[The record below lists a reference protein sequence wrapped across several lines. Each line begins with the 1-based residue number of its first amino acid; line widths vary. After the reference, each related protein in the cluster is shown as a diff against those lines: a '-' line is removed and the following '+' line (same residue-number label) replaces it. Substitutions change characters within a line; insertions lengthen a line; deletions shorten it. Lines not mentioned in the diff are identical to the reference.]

1 VGACKTP
8 PGLIFG
14 GFKAILSPG
23 EGSTRMMESR
33 NRLKTAKRVVIKVGT
48 STLTHDSGR
57 VDLARMDR
65 LCRAVSD
72 QMNQGRDVVLV
83 TSGAIGVG
91 LARLRM
97 KEKPKEMREK
107 QAVAAVGQ
115 CELMSLYSRLFS
127 EYGYVVGQVLLT
139 RGDVEDPQ
147 ARENARNT
155 FECLL
160 EKEVL
165 PIVNENDTVSTVEIL
180 HNGSFGDNDTL
191 SAIVAA
197 LVGADLLILLSDID
211 GLFDRDPRQDPDA
224 RLIGFVKRIDDDV
237 AASAG
242 GAGSRRGTGGMKTK
256 IEAARIATSAGVA
269 MVIANGRDPGVIDD
283 ILQGH
288 PVGTLFAA
296 QPRVA
301 EAAGEAAALGK

>member
-1 VGACKTP
+1 M
-8 PGLIFG
+8 ID
-14 GFKAILSPG
+14 
-23 EGSTRMMESR
+23 SR
-33 NRLKTAKRVVIKVGT
+33 NKLKSAKRVVIKVGT
-48 STLTHDSGR
+48 STLTYDNGR
-57 VDLARMDR
+57 VDLDRMDK

-83 TSGAIGVG
+83 TSGAIAVG

-97 KEKPKEMREK
+97 KGKPKEMREK

-139 RGDVEDPQ
+139 RGDVDDPLT
-147 ARENARNT
+147 RDNARNT
-155 FECLL
+155 FDCLM

-165 PIVNENDTVSTVEIL
+165 PIVNENDTVSTFEIL

-191 SAIVAA
+191 SAIVAT
-197 LVGADLLILLSDID
+197 LVGADLLVLLSDID
-211 GLFDRDPRQDPDA
+211 GLYDRDPRQDEA
-224 RLIGFVKRIDDDV
+224 AELIGFVKEINDDV

-242 GAGSRRGTGGMKTK
+242 GSGTRRGTGGMKTK

-269 MVIANGRDPGVIDD
+269 MVIANGRDPQILSD
-283 ILQGH
+283 ILKGH
-288 PVGTLFAA
+288 PIGTLFAA
-296 QPRVA
+296 R
-301 EAAGEAAALGK
+301 KS

>member
-1 VGACKTP
+1 MVD
-8 PGLIFG
+8 
-14 GFKAILSPG
+14 
-23 EGSTRMMESR
+23 SR

-57 VDLARMDR
+57 VDLVRMDR
-65 LCRAVSD
+65 LCRAIAD
-72 QMNQGRDVVLV
+72 QMNQGREIVLV

-139 RGDVEDPQ
+139 RGDVDDPLTC
-147 ARENARNT
+147 ENARNT

-165 PIVNENDTVSTVEIL
+165 PIVNENDTVSTYEIL

-191 SAIVAA
+191 SAVVAA
-197 LVGADLLILLSDID
+197 LVGADLLILLSDIE

-224 RLIGFVKRIDDDV
+224 QLIDFVREIDGSV

-242 GAGSRRGTGGMKTK
+242 GAGTRRGTGGMQTK
-256 IEAARIATSAGVA
+256 IEAARLATSSGVA
-269 MVIANGRDPGVIDD
+269 MVIANGGDPSIIDG
-283 ILQGH
+283 ILKGH
-288 PVGTLFAA
+288 PIGTLFAA
-296 QPRVA
+296 R
-301 EAAGEAAALGK
+301 KK